1 MFWAISSACARSS
14 ATSSTRWRSTWAG
27 ARPGVRRRRTGAC
40 IPAWQSQARWGDTG
54 CLGAGCTQRQ
64 LLTALRRTQ
73 ACAYISATSA
83 GAGCLERRLRTGDPA
98 AILPVLHYVL
108 LRFSRHVALDVAA
121 SGYEAPQGGWTR
133 ARSARP
139 QGGLSACQRRCSQ
152 RLGRCRLPGTPCH
165 RPRARARTPA
175 RRLTGARPRAA
186 ARQDGRALPGC
197 GAEAGAG
204 PFPAQAGAHLRP
216 VPGAGAPP
224 ARARSPR
231 ARDRRCGEQARKRSP
246 ERCAA
251 RLPQAT
257 LSGETYRGIARNGG
271 PPS

>member
-83 GAGCLERRLRTGDPA
+83 GAGCLERM
-98 AILPVLHYVL
+98 

-121 SGYEAPQGGWTR
+121 SGYEARGPTWGVDSRTQR
-133 ARSARP
+133 AP
-139 QGGLSACQRRCSQ
+139 PRRTVC
-152 RLGRCRLPGTPCH
+152 LPAPLLAAPGTLQ
-165 RPRARARTPA
+165 ASWDSLSPA
-175 RRLTGARPRAA
+175 SR
-186 ARQDGRALPGC
+186 
-197 GAEAGAG
+197 ES
-204 PFPAQAGAHLRP
+204 AH
-216 VPGAGAPP
+216 AGAPP
-224 ARARSPR
+224 
-231 ARDRRCGEQARKRSP
+231 DRRAPPRSCTARRTRASWM
-246 ERCAA
+246 RC
-251 RLPQAT
+251 
-257 LSGETYRGIARNGG
+257 
-271 PPS
+271 